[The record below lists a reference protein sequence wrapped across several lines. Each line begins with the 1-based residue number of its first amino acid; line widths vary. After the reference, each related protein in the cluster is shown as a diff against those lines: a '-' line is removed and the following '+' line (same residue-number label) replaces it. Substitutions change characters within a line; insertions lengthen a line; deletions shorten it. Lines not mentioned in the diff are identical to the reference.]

1 LSNQPD
7 KKDIVNLVNTAVGKE
22 VITEETLNRIMQEA
36 KANFDK
42 RGTEGLFE
50 YFQKITNAQ
59 ADKEQLKGLTDVIK
73 KTGNFNDAL
82 DYLKK
87 QNILTSDNIKR
98 INNALDKTKKKK
110 K

>member
-7 KKDIVNLVNTAVGKE
+7 KKDIVNLVNSAVGKE

-36 KANFDK
+36 KSNFDK

-50 YFQKITNAQ
+50 YFQKVTNAQ
-59 ADKEQLKGLTDVIK
+59 VDKEQLKGLTDVIK
-73 KTGNFNDAL
+73 KRGNFNDAL

-87 QNILTSDNIKR
+87 QNILTNDNIKR